1 MNIIDTALT
10 DKKLSSQEFR
20 TLYYIAKNIDNVY
33 LVKLKE
39 DLQIKTNR
47 TMSIVIK
54 SLIRN
59 GYISRIKKNH
69 INKKGFSPYQYLISS
84 NKSQIQEK
92 TTNKEKTTFIKQK
105 KLNHADLVQKPEFS
119 KPPLN
124 LFASNQNF
132 NNSILFNEADEIVK
146 YFYDVIKPN
155 KFNKNTARVFAI
167 RLMERDG
174 FSKQNIIH
182 CIDEVSQIKK
192 KYPISSLSGIR
203 KYLKK
208 KN

>member
-92 TTNKEKTTFIKQK
+92 TTIKQK
-105 KLNHADLVQKPEFS
+105 KLKQTDLVQKLEFS

-146 YFYDVIKPN
+146 HFYDVIKPN
-155 KFNKNTARVFAI
+155 KFNKNIARVFAV

-182 CIDEVSQIKK
+182 CIDEVSQIKN